1 MTAFV
6 LVSESFTGGWVWQEV
21 TERLLASGAEV
32 HPTTLTGLGDRRD
45 EGGPDTGLETHV
57 ADLVRL
63 IDEVAA
69 PELVIVGHG
78 YGIHPVLGAADRRP
92 ERIARIVYLDAGLP
106 QDGDAALALVADPA
120 VREELLHPTD
130 SGWAIAAPAADGWQ
144 RWGSVEGLSPDGLA
158 RLTELATPQP
168 RGTLT
173 QPLKLTG
180 AVAALPTTGV
190 FCTAGGMSIAVVE
203 QLVTAGPPQFRVLAD
218 PRVGFFELP
227 TGHWP
232 MLSAPAELADTL
244 LRAAA
249 GEGHRVAPPTDD
261 QPVFL
266 RPFLLDLPERPRE
279 RPRERLDRVDL
290 YLPEGDGPHPA
301 IVFVHGGPIT
311 ADLRPTPRDWPCF
324 VGYGRYAAGQGVVG
338 VTVDHRLYGLADYP
352 RAAEDVAAAVELVRA
367 DPRVDGDRVALWFFS
382 GGGPLSTDWLAAPPS
397 WLRCLAAGYPVLGP
411 LPSRGIVDP
420 RFNPTAAVGGAGRLP
435 VVLTRVGL
443 ESPEI
448 AATVAGFLTAAG
460 DAGVE
465 VEVVDV
471 PNGHHGF
478 EVLDHTPES
487 VRAVEQAMRAVLAHL
502 RS

>member
-6 LVSESFTGGWVWQEV
+6 LVSESFTGGLVWQEV
-21 TERLLASGAEV
+21 TDRLLASGAEV
-32 HPTTLTGLGDRRD
+32 HPATLTGLGDRRD
-45 EGGPDTGLETHV
+45 EAGPGTDLETHV
-57 ADLVRL
+57 EDLVRL

-92 ERIARIVYLDAGLP
+92 GRIARIVYLDAGLP
-106 QDGDAALALVADPA
+106 QNGDAALALVADPA
-120 VREELLHPTD
+120 VRQELLHPTD
-130 SGWAIAAPAADGWQ
+130 SGWGIAPPAADGWQ
-144 RWGSVEGLSPDGLA
+144 RWGSTEGVSPDGLA
-158 RLTELATPQP
+158 RLTELAAPQP

-173 QPLKLTG
+173 RPLELTG
-180 AVAALPTTGV
+180 AVAALPTTGII
-190 FCTAGGMSIAVVE
+190 CTAGGMSIAVVE
-203 QLVTAGPPQFRVLAD
+203 QLVAAGPPQFRVLAD

-249 GEGHRVAPPTDD
+249 GEGHRITQATGELPT
-261 QPVFL
+261 FL
-266 RPFLLDLPERPRE
+266 RPFLLDLPE

-311 ADLRPTPRDWPCF
+311 AELRPTPRDWPQY
-324 VGYGRYAAGQGVVG
+324 VGYGRYAASHGVVG
-338 VTVDHRLYGLADYP
+338 VTVDHRLYGLADFD
-352 RAAEDVAAAVELVRA
+352 RAAADVAAAVELVRA
-367 DPRVDGDRVALWFFS
+367 DPRVDGDRVAVWFFS
-382 GGGPLSTDWLAAPPS
+382 GGGLLSTDWLAAPPS
-397 WLRCLAAGYPVLGP
+397 WLRCLAATYPVLAP
-411 LPSRGIVDP
+411 LASWGIVDP
-420 RFNPTAAVGGAGRLP
+420 HFTPTAAVGGAGGLP

-448 AATVAGFLTAAG
+448 AATVEEFLTAAAK
-460 DAGVE
+460 AGVG

-471 PNGHHGF
+471 PNGHHGY
-478 EVLDHTPES
+478 EVLDHTEES
-487 VRAVEQAMRAVLAHL
+487 VRALELAMRSVLAHL
-502 RS
+502 QD